1 MMDFSWSH
9 LGLLE
14 VILFEPIWIY
24 LVLGFGQS
32 PFQVSENLNMMQD
45 DDAMTSKAN
54 ARAVTVLTIF
64 AKGFMNIFW

>member
-45 DDAMTSKAN
+45 DDAMTSKAKLGLWQ
-54 ARAVTVLTIF
+54 LTPTKQKSRPEI
-64 AKGFMNIFW
+64 